1 MSDEVE
7 AYVTKYA
14 LTQGI
19 LKVRGRF
26 AKIQGGY
33 GFKFIREGDFAS
45 VVARRHEWHS
55 TEVEAK
61 RRAQQLRDNEI
72 RLLKRR
78 LRDLRELQF

>member
-19 LKVRGRF
+19 LKVRGRP

-33 GFKFIREGDFAS
+33 GFKFLRDGEFISR
-45 VVARRHEWHS
+45 VARRHEWHR
-55 TEVEAK
+55 TETEAK
-61 RRAQQLRDNEI
+61 RRAQQLRDAEI
-72 RLLKRR
+72 KRLKRQ
-78 LRDLRELQF
+78 LRDLREMQF